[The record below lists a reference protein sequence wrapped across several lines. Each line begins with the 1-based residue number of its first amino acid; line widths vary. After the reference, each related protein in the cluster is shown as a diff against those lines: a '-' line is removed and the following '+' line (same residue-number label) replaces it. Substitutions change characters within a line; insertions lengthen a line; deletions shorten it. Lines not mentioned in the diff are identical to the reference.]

1 MWTCNNQEKGKLDSV
16 MEKHRVAYMGKDL
29 WFRLIE
35 QWNSGQGALGNKKL
49 GNKILGYRLAQ

>member
-1 MWTCNNQEKGKLDSV
+1 
-16 MEKHRVAYMGKDL
+16 MEKHRAAYMGKDL
-29 WFRLIE
+29 WFCLIE